1 MAETARPKGKLAGT
15 GIRLIAGGYDAC
27 ILVGLAFLAFIP
39 VTVAEQQ
46 LGAIPHSFKVMLLI
60 SVAFAYFVGFWHK
73 AGATTGMRPWKL
85 RVAVCDTGEPVTLLA
100 ASIRFIV
107 LMLTWLAALMTFV
120 YMLYRDTGHAL
131 FFVCALIPV
140 ISMACMMLTPNRQT
154 LHDLIAGTSIYR
166 IED

>member
-1 MAETARPKGKLAGT
+1 MAEAARPKGRLAGT
-15 GIRLIAGGYDAC
+15 GIRLIAGAYDAC
-27 ILVGLAFLAFIP
+27 ILVGLGFLAFIP
-39 VTVAEQQ
+39 VTVAEHS
-46 LGAIPHSFKVMLLI
+46 LGIIPHAFKVMLLFSI
-60 SVAFAYFVGFWHK
+60 AFAYFAGFWHK

-85 RVAVCDTGEPVTLLA
+85 RVAVCGTGEPVSLLA

-131 FFVCALIPV
+131 FFVCALLPV
-140 ISMACMMLTPNRQT
+140 ISMACMMLTPNRQS
-154 LHDLIAGTSIYR
+154 LHDLIAGTSVYR